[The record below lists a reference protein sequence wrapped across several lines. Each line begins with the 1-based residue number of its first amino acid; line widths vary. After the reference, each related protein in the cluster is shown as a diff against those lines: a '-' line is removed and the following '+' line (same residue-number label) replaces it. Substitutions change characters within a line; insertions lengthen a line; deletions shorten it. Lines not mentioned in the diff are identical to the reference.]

1 MICSEEI
8 GGGMNRHKRCH
19 CCFLTGRTEHSSPSP
34 HASLNCFCKETLDAG
49 QTSTFL
55 SVGLDVQG
63 RVLSATFIWMIH
75 DSNAFSR
82 TPPVIQVQMY
92 PVALNMLLPFDGS
105 SLGDDEHLF
114 A

>member
-8 GGGMNRHKRCH
+8 GGGMNHHKRCH

-34 HASLNCFCKETLDAG
+34 HAFAFAKKHWMLDKHRPSLVLDWMSKEEF
-49 QTSTFL
+49 S
-55 SVGLDVQG
+55 
-63 RVLSATFIWMIH
+63 LSATFIWMIH

-82 TPPVIQVQMY
+82 TPPVIQLQMY

-105 SLGDDEHLF
+105 SLGDDDHQF